1 MNNIAFDRLF
11 VPELQMV
18 DERELMEDREYL
30 MDMYPA
36 RARIIMVLIEEECD
50 RLEYE
55 GSPMF
60 TAFPDK
66 AVIIRIADRIFDK
79 VGYSKKDDNLRQLI
93 EVMVCNEF
101 YVRRS
106 RYKRRR
112 KFF

>member
-1 MNNIAFDRLF
+1 MNNIAFDRL
-11 VPELQMV
+11 VLPELQMV

-55 GSPMF
+55 GSTMF
-60 TAFPDK
+60 AAFHDK
-66 AVIIRIADRIFDK
+66 AVIRRIAARIFDR